1 MGGLDVYDRI
11 KRNQE
16 ELKELKVNNK
26 DLKVLSFSM
35 LSTVEQCMRQYKFNY
50 IDRVETDSDNVYTY
64 LGSLAHLLIEKLYR
78 NEINNKE
85 AITKWLEKINSM
97 VYFFVDYSKTEQYD
111 KQIELKKKNR
121 KYKNNYNINMVRYF
135 RNFKPIQYKDFLQE
149 ERVYIRLDKV
159 FNLPFFRNYVFN
171 GIVDFIGLNDDG
183 SIDIIDY
190 KTSTMY
196 KGEKQILHSYQLILY
211 AICLENMGFKINRI
225 GWNFLK
231 YARKV
236 RRFKSGNTRLTN
248 VERRTLK
255 YNDEFEDCIV
265 EIEYNIEN
273 KKKALKFIFDNVKLM
288 FNIDRIR
295 NKNTNLIP
303 CNYNEF
309 FCKNLCSF
317 YNICNVSR

>member
-1 MGGLDVYDRI
+1 MPETKKVEETLSLDEIYEVA
-11 KRNQE
+11 
-16 ELKELKVNNK
+16 
-26 DLKVLSFSM
+26 LSAS
-35 LSTVEQCMRQYKFNY
+35 EC
-50 IDRVETDSDNVYTY
+50 
-64 LGSLAHLLIEKLYR
+64 G
-78 NEINNKE
+78 
-85 AITKWLEKINSM
+85 ITKFKI
-97 VYFFVDYSKTEQYD
+97 TGGEP
-111 KQIELKKKNR
+111 L
-121 KYKNNYNINMVRYF
+121 
-135 RNFKPIQYKDFLQE
+135 
-149 ERVYIRLDKV
+149 IRD
-159 FNLPFFRNYVFN
+159 

-196 KGEKQILHSYQLILY
+196 KGEKQILHSFQLILY

-225 GWNFLK
+225 SWNFLK

-236 RRFKSGNTRLTN
+236 RRFKNGNTRLTN

-255 YNDEFEDCIV
+255 YNNEFEDCIV
-265 EIEYNIEN
+265 EIDYNVEN

-288 FNIDRIR
+288 FNIDREKD
-295 NKNTNLIP
+295 KNTNLIP

>member
-1 MGGLDVYDRI
+1 MLNLIDIIG
-11 KRNQE
+11 KNQE

-35 LSTVEQCMRQYKFNY
+35 LSTIEQCMRQYKFNY
-50 IDRVETDSDNVYTY
+50 IDRIETDSDNVYTY
-64 LGSLAHLLIEKLYR
+64 LGSLAHLLVEKLYR
-78 NEINNKE
+78 KEITNKE
-85 AITKWLEKINSM
+85 AVSKWLEKINSM

-111 KQIELKKKNR
+111 KQIELKNKNR
-121 KYKNNYNINMVRYF
+121 KYKNNYNMNMVRYF

-159 FNLPFFRNYVFN
+159 FNLPFFKNYVFN
-171 GIVDFIGLNDDG
+171 GIVDFIGLNNDG

-196 KGEKQILHSYQLILY
+196 KGEKQVLHSFQLILY
-211 AICLENMGFKINRI
+211 AICLENMGFKINRVD
-225 GWNFLK
+225 WNFLK

-236 RRFKSGNTRLTN
+236 KRFKNGNTRLTN

-255 YNDEFEDCIV
+255 YNDEFEDCIM
-265 EIEYNIEN
+265 EIDYNVEN

-288 FNIDRIR
+288 FNVDRVKD
-295 NKNTNLIP
+295 KNTNLIP
-303 CNYNEF
+303 YNYNEF

>member
-317 YNICNVSR
+317 YNI